1 MLTYHDLVYAG
12 ISNVI
17 GAGIFVIIS
26 FVHKFAGSQ
35 TWLSVLLAGLFMSI
49 FATHYAKLPEII
61 NSDKDIHLEYD
72 IIKRI
77 SSDKTASLFILMAV
91 IGLIF
96 STYLVSRSFG
106 NYLSDYLPQVNNKIG
121 TLIIISICYLL
132 NKSGVEY
139 VAKWNNVILLFGVA
153 ILVLLIVIG
162 FYRLFTD
169 SDGYKFFKQSVDPNN
184 IKYNF
189 FNIIKG
195 AYMIIFSYV
204 GFELLVKLNSDTE
217 NPQKYI
223 PKAIRTTII
232 FTIITYTLLGY
243 VYSYAMYKKD
253 KGVYE
258 YNMKINQEVNQELNQ
273 EVNQEVNQYK
283 KHNFIETSK
292 EILKEDIIHEF
303 KEKSNNAPLTYA
315 MEILA
320 NTKKIN
326 NVVNLGGMIFTA
338 TTTLLMMLSASK
350 LLAGQIEL
358 STNTKIKKIGSLNF
372 ILLGVILLYISNIS
386 IQNST
391 IIANI
396 CIILL
401 MIVVSYA
408 VVKIRHKLI

>member
-1 MLTYHDLVYAG
+1 MLTYNDLVYAG

-26 FVHKFAGSQ
+26 FVHKFARSH
-35 TWLSVLLAGLFMSI
+35 TWLSVLFAGLFMSI
-49 FATHYAKLPEII
+49 FAEHYAKLPDII
-61 NSDKDIHLEYD
+61 KNDKDIHLEYD
-72 IIKRI
+72 VIKRI
-77 SSDKTASLFILMAV
+77 TNDKTATGFILMAI

-106 NYLSDYLPQVNNKIG
+106 NYLSDYLPQINNRLG
-121 TLIIISICYLL
+121 TLIIISICFLL
-132 NKSGVEY
+132 NRYGVDI
-139 VAKWNNVILLFGVA
+139 VAKWNNVILLFGLA
-153 ILVLLIVIG
+153 ILTLLIVIG

-169 SDGYKFFKQSVDPNN
+169 SAGYKFFKESTNLN
-184 IKYNF
+184 GIKDNF

-217 NPQKYI
+217 NPQIDI

-232 FTIITYTLLGY
+232 FTIIIYTLLGY

-253 KGVYE
+253 LIKDNRSLE
-258 YNMKINQEVNQELNQ
+258 TNKSINL
-273 EVNQEVNQYK
+273 
-283 KHNFIETSK
+283 ETKPINLETTQPINLETK
-292 EILKEDIIHEF
+292 EIIYDIVTD
-303 KEKSNNAPLTYA
+303 KLKSNNDGAPLTYA

-326 NVVNLGGMIFTA
+326 HIVSFGGMIFTA

-350 LLAGQIEL
+350 LLAGQLEL
-358 STNTKIKKIGSLNF
+358 STNTKIKKLDSLNVVLIG
-372 ILLGVILLYISNIS
+372 ILMLFATNIG
-386 IQNST
+386 IEKST
-391 IIANI
+391 VIANI

-401 MIVVSYA
+401 MIIVSYS
-408 VVKIRHKLI
+408 VIRIRHSLI